1 MCRNRISRGSILWLP
16 LFGVLA
22 FVNAFALI
30 RWEVGVSIRF
40 LGPKISAIVYVV
52 IGIVLLAV
60 FIIRLIKA
68 KSPAAHTAAAEES
81 ETDALQD

>member
-1 MCRNRISRGSILWLP
+1 MRRNRISRGSILWLP

-52 IGIVLLAV
+52 IGIALLAV
-60 FIIRLIKA
+60 FFIKLK
-68 KSPAAHTAAAEES
+68 KSDPPAAKTDAPAQS
-81 ETDALQD
+81 GTDALQD